1 MCVGIVEGVR
11 FIVKLALSKGDLKMR
26 RLHPHLWRLV
36 SVEDALGVFTADDA
50 VLVHD
55 AGLLQL
61 SYQPKLA
68 LKVLRHR
75 II

>member
-1 MCVGIVEGVR
+1 MCVGTVEGVR
-11 FIVKLALSKGDLKMR
+11 SIVKHALSKGNLKMR
-26 RLHPHLWRLV
+26 RPHPHLWRLV
-36 SVEDALGVFTADDA
+36 SVEDAVGVFTADDA

-68 LKVLRHR
+68 LKVLHHR